1 MSIAVRHTAWHHP
14 AMANTPQVAFRLPS
28 HLATALDAYLQVLND
43 EAPPGL
49 SYNRSDAL
57 VALLTRA
64 LDQTPIPPTAAPTPP
79 VPAKRATVKRGTVKG
94 GAKKKKGRARK

>member
-1 MSIAVRHTAWHHP
+1 
-14 AMANTPQVAFRLPS
+14 MANTPQVAFRLPS
-28 HLATALDAYLQVLND
+28 HLAAALDAYLQVLND

-64 LDQTPIPPTAAPTPP
+64 LDQTPIPPTAVPTPP
-79 VPAKRATVKRGTVKG
+79 VPAKRATVKRGALKG
-94 GAKKKKGRARK
+94 AKKKGRARK